1 MKKVSIHQPNFF
13 PWLGY
18 FDKLHKSDIF
28 IFLDD
33 VQFEKK
39 GGTWANRVY
48 VQINGK
54 RKWLTVPVIRNFSGV
69 RKINEIMFSNK
80 VSWKKKIINKLENYY
95 RNSLFFNETISEI
108 KKILEDDYSC
118 LSSFNIKT
126 IKYLL
131 NKLNLNKPKFFNS
144 SAFDIKT
151 KSNQRLIDLLL
162 NFDSTIYYSG
172 KGSIEYLD
180 EKLFFNNSI
189 DIIYQN
195 FKYVEYTQNHS
206 GPFITKLSVIDV
218 LMNCG
223 FNQTERLIKSL

>member
-39 GGTWANRVY
+39 GGTWVNRVY

-69 RKINEIMFSNK
+69 RKINEIMFSDK

-131 NKLNLNKPKFFNS
+131 NKLNLKKPNFFNS
-144 SAFDIKT
+144 SSFDIKT
-151 KSNQRLIDLLL
+151 KSNQKLIDLLL

-223 FNQTERLIKSL
+223 FNQTEKLIKSL